1 MGIYIGS
8 VLIPYYGL
16 SIVLGIT
23 VAALC
28 GWFMMKKASLNYDD
42 FIIVAGCVGL
52 GALIGAKILWML
64 VAKDKI
70 QWNRILEME
79 YLSTLM
85 SGGFVFFG
93 GIFGG
98 FLGLYFAYKRFGI
111 PAGRYASA
119 GIPCIPIA
127 HAFGRLGCSAVGCCY
142 GIKYNGP
149 GAIVYHYSRIAPNNV
164 SLFPVQKVEAAA
176 EFGIALC
183 LMTFLSNCGQ
193 ERRENGS
200 SVLLYLFVYSMLRFG
215 LEYFRGDDLERGKLF
230 GLFTSQWIS
239 VGIVMG
245 ILVLVIWKKERRKT
259 F

>member
-1 MGIYIGS
+1 MVYDE
-8 VLIPYYGL
+8 
-16 SIVLGIT
+16 
-23 VAALC
+23 
-28 GWFMMKKASLNYDD
+28 KASLNYDD

-79 YLSTLM
+79 YLSILM
-85 SGGFVFFG
+85 SGGFL
-93 GIFGG
+93 G
-98 FLGLYFAYKRFGI
+98 FYFAYKRFGI

-149 GAIVYHYSRIAPNNV
+149 CASVNHYSRIAPNNV
-164 SLFPVQKVEAAA
+164 SLFPVQKIEAAS
-176 EFGIALC
+176 EFGIVLL

-200 SVLLYLFVYSMLRFG
+200 SVLQYLFVYSMLRFG

-230 GLFTSQWIS
+230 ELFTSQWIS

-245 ILVLVIWKKERRKT
+245 IFALVLWKKSKEKHLNRENV
-259 F
+259 